1 MVGSS
6 RKAQRRKA
14 MRIVFI
20 ILAALYCGLPTDL
33 IPDFIPVA
41 GQIDD
46 IIVVLLALFSGE

>member
-1 MVGSS
+1 
-6 RKAQRRKA
+6 